1 LTVAIGALTARIDQL
16 TGELRQR
23 VTRLAPKLLSLPGC
37 GPLTAAKLIAET
49 AGVTPLSF

>member
-23 VTRLAPKLLSLPGC
+23 VARLAPNLLSLPGC
-37 GPLTAAKLIAET
+37 GPLTAAKLIAPDRR
-49 AGVTPLSF
+49 GGPLSF